1 MKKYK
6 ITSKRSSDSFI
17 GFFRFKRIR
26 ILWNK
31 WRKSLDKSIS
41 MPVEKMSYRAE
52 KSMRLWKMSLK
63 DPDLKMS
70 LSSNGDRQ
78 IERDDLLIILRA
90 INSSDYLMTIMPI
103 SEVNGV
109 MTRNLYEVRY
119 SGKNADVI
127 CESFDVE
134 MSKRMEKA
142 QNSRI
147 TFIEGDLDRLITQT
161 EEMLKDKIK
170 K

>member
-6 ITSKRSSDSFI
+6 ITSKRSKDSFI

-26 ILWNK
+26 ILWKK
-31 WRKSLDKSIS
+31 WRRSLDKSIS
-41 MPVEKMSYRAE
+41 MPVEKMSQRAE

-63 DPDLKMS
+63 DPDIKMS
-70 LSSNGDRQ
+70 LSSGGERQ
-78 IERDDLLIILRA
+78 IERDNLLVILRP
-90 INSSDYLMTIMPI
+90 INSSDYLMTVMPI
-103 SEVNGV
+103 SEVNGII
-109 MTRNLYEVRY
+109 TRNLYEIRY

-147 TFIEGDLDRLITQT
+147 TFIEGDLDRLILQT